1 MSIARVVLGV
11 LLVCALSGC
20 TGGKE
25 DKPDGG
31 PLPDLPAVVHPKAE
45 VPKDRDP
52 AAVAAALTRLDACA
66 LMGSAK
72 AVPMT
77 PHRCRLE
84 TGVGE
89 SMTLTLGTPLTWQE
103 RYGSDLQTVKGA
115 RVYFQGP
122 DLDRCKAD
130 IPVSFTHTI
139 EVGLTTLRDPTPAT
153 CKRVRTMTEAVIT
166 RLANP
171 EANLARMPAARWNA
185 CTALARSLG
194 LTAPTSK
201 HDFANGLDGCTDPDG
216 LQVELSFG
224 RDFKPSSDATVRQ
237 LGGKRVRQYTYSG
250 CDLEWSQGPSGVATA
265 PKRVVTVRAKTCAQ
279 ADKSALVLMKV
290 LDGPP
295 PAQAKPQHPLIY
307 KSGEPDRAAAG
318 ACADVGTLEPCEP
331 YHQVEAPTGAQ
342 EVLRR
347 VKADPNV
354 NCAIAVD
361 AVRKHL
367 GPGFRPATLNSSAKY
382 LAHRSCEFVEQS
394 HGQSFAV
401 SVVDAPPTPKTVYV
415 PHGKEV
421 TVQGRP
427 GTHFSFV
434 EPKSRRDDLYVEVAD
449 RITLRL
455 QFGLGLPRGVT
466 SKTALDSERAA
477 VLQPL
482 AIDILNKHFS

>member
-11 LLVCALSGC
+11 LLVCGLSGC
-20 TGGKE
+20 TG
-25 DKPDGG
+25 DKQEAE
-31 PLPDLPAVVHPKAE
+31 PLPDLPAVVHPTAE

-52 AAVAAALTRLDACA
+52 AAVMAALTRLDACA

-89 SMTLTLGTPLTWQE
+89 SMTLTLGAPMDWQE
-103 RYGSDLQTVKGA
+103 RYASDVLTVKGA
-115 RVYFQGP
+115 RVYVQGP

-130 IPVSFTHTI
+130 IPVSFTQTI
-139 EVGLTTLRDPTPAT
+139 EVGLTTFRDLTPAR
-153 CKRVRTMTEAVIT
+153 CEQVRTMTAAVIT

-171 EANLARMPAARWNA
+171 EAYLSRMPAARWNA

-201 HDFANGLDGCTDPDG
+201 HSIVSGLDQCTDPDG
-216 LQVELSFG
+216 LQVELSFD
-224 RDFKPSSDATVRQ
+224 RDFKSPADATVRQ
-237 LGGKRVRQYTYSG
+237 LGGKRVRQFTFSG
-250 CDLEWSQGPSGVATA
+250 CDLQWSQGPSGVANA
-265 PKRVVTVRAKTCAQ
+265 PKHVVTVRAKTCGQ

-295 PAQAKPQHPLIY
+295 PAQAKPQHPLTY

-318 ACADVGTLEPCEP
+318 ACADVGTREPCEP

-342 EVLRR
+342 EILRR

-367 GPGFRPATLNSSAKY
+367 GPGFRPATLNSPAEH
-382 LAHRSCEFVEQS
+382 LAHRSCVFVEQS
-394 HGQSFAV
+394 HEHTFAV
-401 SVVDAPPTPKTVYV
+401 SVVDAPPTPKTVYL
-415 PHGKEV
+415 PHGQDI

-427 GTHFSFV
+427 GTFFSFV
-434 EPKSRRDDLYVEVAD
+434 ERNSRRDDLYVGVAD

-455 QFGLGLPRGVT
+455 QFDLVPGRGAT
-466 SKTALDSERAA
+466 TKTRPDTTRAA
-477 VLQPL
+477 LLQPL
-482 AIDILNKHFS
+482 ATDILTKYFS